1 MTSIGIQQKE
11 NRTIIW
17 SYKMDFD
24 AVLLSP
30 RREKMLQQGY
40 WLNKTIL
47 HSLNEA
53 VYQYPDQ
60 VALVSY
66 KTEDKTEKSFTY
78 QEMLHTVN
86 KISLGLKRLGI
97 QKQDV
102 VSCQLPNWW
111 EFTLLYIACRSIGAV
126 LNPLMPIFRERE
138 LSFILKHTESK
149 ILIVPK
155 VFRKFDH
162 EKLAYQLQKNIES
175 LEHVVVIGGDGENS
189 FEALLL
195 NHGLENDSAS
205 VNTLDDAS
213 ITADD
218 IAQLIFTSG
227 TTGEPKGVMHTE
239 NTLFFIIT
247 EYAKRLHLN
256 KDDVIL
262 MGSPMAHQTGF
273 MYGLIMPLLIK
284 AKVVLQDVWDV
295 NTAIDLIHKHEVTFT
310 MASTPFLNDLS
321 EAVLDTQQSLDSL
334 KIFLCAG
341 APIPSTLVQKA
352 RKNMGVKVISAWG
365 MTECGAVTMT
375 CPEDDDERSFNT
387 DGIPLPGV
395 EVKIVD
401 DQGEVLPAHQS
412 GTLMIRSC
420 SNFGGYLKRPHLNET
435 DENDWFDTGD
445 IAYLDEQGYIRIA
458 GRKKDVIIRG
468 GEKIPVAE
476 IESLIYLHPDI
487 AMVALV
493 PYPDERMGEKA
504 CAIVKLKEGA
514 AQIELK
520 DLVDFLKKHNLAN
533 QYLPERLQVWGDIPM
548 TPSGKIQKFKLRDL
562 LQQSTK
568 A

>member
-1 MTSIGIQQKE
+1 
-11 NRTIIW
+11 
-17 SYKMDFD
+17 MDFD
-24 AVLLSP
+24 AVLLPP
-30 RREKMLQQGY
+30 RREKMLQEGY

-47 HSLNEA
+47 DSLNEA
-53 VYQYPDQ
+53 VYQYPDK

-66 KTEDKTEKSFTY
+66 KIEDQSEKSFTY
-78 QEMLHTVN
+78 REMLHTAN
-86 KISLGLKRLGI
+86 KISLGLKRLGV
-97 QKQDV
+97 QKQDI

-111 EFTLLYIACRSIGAV
+111 EFTLLYIACRRIGAV

-138 LSFILKHTESK
+138 LSFMLKHTETK
-149 ILIVPK
+149 VLIVPK

-175 LEHVVVIGGDGENS
+175 LEHVVVVGGEGENS
-189 FEALLL
+189 FEKLLL
-195 NHGLENDSAS
+195 NHGLDNDPQIL
-205 VNTLDDAS
+205 NTLNDVT

-218 IAQLIFTSG
+218 IAQLVFTSG
-227 TTGEPKGVMHTE
+227 TTGEPKGVMHTA
-239 NTLFFIIT
+239 NTLFSNIVP
-247 EYAKRLHLN
+247 YAKRLHLS
-256 KDDVIL
+256 KDDVIF

-273 MYGLIMPLLIK
+273 MYGLIMPVLLK
-284 AKVVLQDVWDV
+284 AKAVLQDVWDV
-295 NTAIDLIHKHEVTFT
+295 NIAIDLIHKHEVTFT

-334 KIFLCAG
+334 KLFLCAG

-352 RKNMGVKVISAWG
+352 RQNMGVKVISAWG
-365 MTECGAVTMT
+365 MTECGAVTT
-375 CPEDDDERSFNT
+375 TRPEDDDERSFNT
-387 DGIPLPGV
+387 DGLPLPGV

-401 DQGEVLPAHQS
+401 DHGEVLPPHQS

-420 SNFGGYLKRPHLNET
+420 SNFGGYMKRPHLNET
-435 DENDWFDTGD
+435 SEDGWFDTGD

-468 GEKIPVAE
+468 GENIPVAE
-476 IESLIYLHPDI
+476 VESLIYLHPDI
-487 AMVALV
+487 ATVALV

-514 AQIELK
+514 HTIVLK
-520 DLVDFLKKHNLAN
+520 DLVDFLKRHNLAN
-533 QYLPERLQVWGDIPM
+533 QYLPERLEVWEDIPM

-562 LQQSTK
+562 LQQSAK
-568 A
+568 V

>member
-1 MTSIGIQQKE
+1 
-11 NRTIIW
+11 
-17 SYKMDFD
+17 MDFD

-239 NTLFFIIT
+239 NTLFFIII

-365 MTECGAVTMT
+365 MTECGAVTTT

-401 DQGEVLPAHQS
+401 DQGEVLPPHQS

-533 QYLPERLQVWGDIPM
+533 QYLPERLEVWDDIPM

-562 LQQSTK
+562 LQQNTK